1 MPLPCSNPSKD
12 CPSKQSNS
20 NFPSEFSKPPQLFRN
35 KSPTASSSHFPTCYT
50 LAWFQPSLDYT
61 PTTGPLHLLFP
72 LPEVSSC
79 ASSHAWFLLH
89 ILVSIQMHLLRPS
102 LSPLESKW
110 AAWTWPPFSWHIPP
124 LMLLC
129 LNICW
134 YVHCLFPI
142 KTSGPQG
149 QGPCPSS
156 FLCGP
161 SNSTRHTKVLE
172 RCSWLNE

>member
-20 NFPSEFSKPPQLFRN
+20 NFPSEFSKPLQLFHN

-110 AAWTWPPFSWHIPP
+110 ATWTWTPFSWHIPP

-129 LNICW
+129 LNIC
-134 YVHCLFPI
+134 
-142 KTSGPQG
+142 
-149 QGPCPSS
+149 
-156 FLCGP
+156 
-161 SNSTRHTKVLE
+161 
-172 RCSWLNE
+172 